1 MTEKTKVAMMTAA
14 AKALEYL
21 KKNPK
26 ASHEEIFQHV
36 MKTEKAKGE
45 AKLGAMAAV
54 SKAIKYKEMDSTLTD
69 KKVMQKIM
77 DESIEILEN
86 ISAKG

>member
-1 MTEKTKVAMMTAA
+1 MTEKIKVAMMTAA

-21 KKNPK
+21 KNNPK

-36 MKTEKAKGE
+36 MKIEKTKGE

-54 SKAIKYKEMDSTLTD
+54 SKAIKYKEMDPTLSD
-69 KKVMQKIM
+69 KKIMQKIM
-77 DESIEILEN
+77 DETMELLEN
-86 ISAKG
+86 ISTKE